1 MVRKDGLPAGI
12 WAELTTGLVIGLVI
26 GSAIGSVVGLFKGLG
41 TGFATVSYTFHN
53 SGLIVSIITL
63 KERFPTHIH
72 CQFFATLKS

>member
-1 MVRKDGLPAGI
+1 VRKDGLPAGI
-12 WAELTTGLVIGLVI
+12 WAELTTGLVI

-41 TGFATVSYTFHN
+41 TGFATVSYTLHN